1 MTYEQTLVD
10 SLVTGA
16 YSLINS
22 IDSIQFFGIGAFT
35 WILIIFVGS
44 FAVELIGSMIG
55 GKKDGN

>member
-1 MTYEQTLVD
+1 MTYEQTLID
-10 SLVTGA
+10 SLVIGA
-16 YSLINS
+16 YSVINS

-44 FAVELIGSMIG
+44 FVVDLLGSMIG